1 MVFETVLEEVR
12 RALRI
17 GLNGVSNNEQFSF
30 LDGRQVYKT
39 RMIWLTIVPQ

>member
-17 GLNGVSNNEQFSF
+17 DLNGGSNNEQFSF
-30 LDGRQVYKT
+30 LNGRQVYKA
-39 RMIWLTIVPQ
+39 RMICLTIVTQ